1 MSNPY
6 DDYCDDDT
14 SIPFVSGRPSV
25 APARQQPK
33 PVVASKV
40 AQRAG
45 VLNYLS
51 LLCQGL
57 DIVTEV
63 SVPVAGD
70 EVQDTYT
77 ELYKNNTNNPI
88 RVQVFAELVVPGC
101 GANLSTSNNGADSD
115 KYDVLSLTANGRTES
130 VGIVLLPTMSIWMRN
145 FNTAIPMTA
154 ADILRVRIFDPM
166 KLLSYAALYPEL
178 KGT

>member
-1 MSNPY
+1 M
-6 DDYCDDDT
+6 
-14 SIPFVSGRPSV
+14 
-25 APARQQPK
+25 
-33 PVVASKV
+33 
-40 AQRAG
+40 
-45 VLNYLS
+45 LNYLS

-130 VGIVLLPTMSIWMRN
+130 VGIVLLPTLPITNGSSTSPNSSFCSRKCFCFQKNPSWLKKTS
-145 FNTAIPMTA
+145 NT
-154 ADILRVRIFDPM
+154 
-166 KLLSYAALYPEL
+166 
-178 KGT
+178 